1 MNKEVTQLV
10 RQIRDEI
17 VANYYRMR
25 LNATGRFDRETEVV
39 EYAGGVK
46 IESPAYIYQME
57 DGRAAGSF
65 PPVSAIKQCYQAR
78 WYSCTQRTQRGRR
91 SKFDSNPR
99 DGATYHSRGVPDS
112 KG

>member
-25 LNATGRFDRETEVV
+25 LNASGRFDRETEVV

-65 PPVSAIKQCYQAR
+65 PPVSAIKQWIRQERERRNGHTRRSGIRDSIRYQAR
-78 WYSCTQRTQRGRR
+78 RY
-91 SKFDSNPR
+91 
-99 DGATYHSRGVPDS
+99 
-112 KG
+112 